1 VPGPSGAL
9 AALLAAVALLLVLV
23 HALRALGAVRAA
35 AELAALALFL
45 YLGGATSA
53 LALTAAL
60 AVTLSVLPLAAWLWW
75 LSPWGRSLSAAL
87 LAAGVVL
94 GIAPTAVRAGL
105 WPGTG
110 AFLGAPIGA
119 AAVAL
124 LLVFAWTL
132 AAELGHAMD
141 APGLRGPAVR
151 AAVALCGLTAAA
163 ALRWSWARM
172 DVEAAL
178 PPAAAWAVWG
188 LLWSA
193 PALVAL
199 TGRAAVLPESLA
211 GLLGSSGRALPAA
224 ALILLLG
231 AALARAAALGDARL
245 AAAAAGPLLPALAL
259 LPPFPPLERW
269 RSRAFARLAA
279 VQGFVAVLMKPRN
292 GVPWTQEDRAFLR
305 AGLRSLARWAPGFV
319 LFLLPGGLALLGVYA
334 WLLDRRRGRTAAEA
348 SATAGRRATDDAA
361 A

>member
-1 VPGPSGAL
+1 MPGPPGTL
-9 AALLAAVALLLVLV
+9 AALLAAAALLLVVV

-94 GIAPTAVRAGL
+94 GIAPTAVRTGL
-105 WPGTG
+105 WPTGG
-110 AFLGAPIGA
+110 AFLGAPLGA
-119 AAVAL
+119 GAVAL
-124 LLVFAWTL
+124 VLVFSWTL
-132 AAELGHAMD
+132 AAELGHA
-141 APGLRGPAVR
+141 GETERGRPALR
-151 AAVALCGLTAAA
+151 AAVALCGLAAAA
-163 ALRWSWARM
+163 ALRLSWARL

-178 PPAAAWAVWG
+178 PPPATWAAWG
-188 LLWSA
+188 FLWSA

-211 GLLGSSGRALPAA
+211 GLLGSIGRALPAA

-231 AALARAAALGDARL
+231 ATLARAAALGDARL
-245 AAAAAGPLLPALAL
+245 FAAAAGPLLPALAL

-269 RSRAFARLAA
+269 RGHAFTRLAA

-319 LFLLPGGLALLGVYA
+319 LFLLPGGLALLGIYA
-334 WLLDRRRGRTAAEA
+334 WLLDRRRGRPPTPAAA
-348 SATAGRRATDDAA
+348 ATGRRSNDVAA
-361 A
+361 